1 LREAFFGLVQPIR
14 AGSAG
19 KRTAPGSPRTFNT
32 IGVETPVHPVSFPA
46 SEAAGYGGANFP
58 KVLKLSGSCGR
69 YQSYGISKLL
79 KFDFFQS

>member
-1 LREAFFGLVQPIR
+1 VLLAGTPTTAKLFTRRIVKDLPRGL
-14 AGSAG
+14 
-19 KRTAPGSPRTFNT
+19 TFNT
-32 IGVETPVHPVSFPA
+32 IGVETQVYPVLSRRLKPPVI
-46 SEAAGYGGANFP
+46 EAGANFP